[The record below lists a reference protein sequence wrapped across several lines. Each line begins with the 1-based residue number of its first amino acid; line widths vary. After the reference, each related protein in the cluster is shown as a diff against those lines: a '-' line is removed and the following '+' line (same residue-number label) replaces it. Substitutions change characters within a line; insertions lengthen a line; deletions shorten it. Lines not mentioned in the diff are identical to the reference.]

1 MVLRTNWLRVRGC
14 ERPTRLGPCSSP
26 RLNRFMRQIWGSRI
40 DCCSRSYRRPGA
52 PKIRP
57 SGHSPQT
64 ARQTKACSMRFLFNE
79 RCKSSRYITYRSK
92 FYVLVKILIVV
103 RLICLQLILL
113 IGRLNLEI
121 AKGAKDFK
129 TDAIIIHKISTHHIY
144 NLRIKKYLKHRL
156 VEISFIIKQAP
167 FL

>member
-1 MVLRTNWLRVRGC
+1 
-14 ERPTRLGPCSSP
+14 
-26 RLNRFMRQIWGSRI
+26 
-40 DCCSRSYRRPGA
+40 
-52 PKIRP
+52 
-57 SGHSPQT
+57 
-64 ARQTKACSMRFLFNE
+64 MRFLFNE

-156 VEISFIIKQAP
+156 ANDILHNKTSTVFIEDGANKKKAQYAHCMP
-167 FL
+167 

>member
-1 MVLRTNWLRVRGC
+1 
-14 ERPTRLGPCSSP
+14 
-26 RLNRFMRQIWGSRI
+26 MRQIWGARI

-57 SGHSPQT
+57 SGYSPQT

-121 AKGAKDFK
+121 AKAPKDFK
-129 TDAIIIHKISTHHIY
+129 TDDAIIIHKISTHRY
-144 NLRIKKYLKHRL
+144 NLRIKKYLEYRL
-156 VEISFIIKQAP
+156 AENILHNKTSTVFICLLYTSPSPRDLSTSRMPSSA
-167 FL
+167 